1 MRNLYK
7 SVSGEVG
14 KEMYI
19 VNRGRLQVVA
29 DNGKTVL
36 ATLKAG
42 SYFGEISIL
51 NMRTAGKECGKY
63 SKRTR
68 GPVSCPPSCISR
80 SRFHDSRFLLL
91 CVWGQHHRAGMSR
104 TKTELSTKN
113 LSLIFHS
120 LYFFLSPT
128 SPVVDLLLPF
138 YHRRSRSE
146 YCVKIYLTVGQYLS
160 IFLCENCHGTFF
172 VKIIKSACVSD
183 RPWHFSDIPRIS
195 QELINVF
202 VITQNMSLGW

>member
-1 MRNLYK
+1 MQNQKILNNDLQSESKLTTPRNLCKLVRLCK

-91 CVWGQHHRAGMSR
+91 CVWGRHRRAGMSR
-104 TKTELSTKN
+104 TKIELSTKN
-113 LSLIFHS
+113 LSPIFFILCTSFCHRCPS
-120 LYFFLSPT
+120 LSISSCYF
-128 SPVVDLLLPF
+128 
-138 YHRRSRSE
+138 YRRRSRNEHCLETHS
-146 YCVKIYLTVGQYLS
+146 TFGRYLS

-172 VKIIKSACVSD
+172 VKIINYK
-183 RPWHFSDIPRIS
+183 
-195 QELINVF
+195 
-202 VITQNMSLGW
+202 